1 MTAETAAAVTTK
13 VEEKPR
19 FSKIEP
25 IGYALGDIGNGFY
38 FQLVSNYAMIYLTDA
53 LGISP
58 AITGGIIFAGKLIS
72 AFTDFGFG
80 VAADKAP
87 LREDGRYH
95 WFVKTFRYP
104 LMAAIVLF
112 FLPFVS
118 SWAMPMRIL
127 WATALYI
134 IGVFFYSGVSAPYG
148 SFASV
153 STPVVKN
160 RDAMAAGRGF
170 GSTAGGI
177 IVGFILPLVIFE
189 TVNGQKTLKGQSL
202 IWVALIFIALMWI
215 CYEITLRLT
224 RERIRVDK
232 SDKDQVPLTK
242 ALSAMFSN
250 RAMVAIMIAALLLI
264 FSQMFAGAVNTY
276 LYKDYFNNTFAL
288 SVLAFQN
295 VPALILAPF
304 APAICDKVGKKA
316 ACGFTLAIS
325 AIMFLAMFFMQISD
339 PWIFVALSFVANL
352 GNGFFGLMIW
362 SFITDIIDDIQVKT
376 HTRED
381 GTVYTG
387 YMFFRKIGQAISGL
401 LSGVALGA
409 TGYVVAQS
417 GQSIAQPEGV
427 LSNIYAVATLA
438 PAIGYGLIALVIL
451 FLYPLSGRITK
462 DNAAILE
469 VRREHGEL

>member
-1 MTAETAAAVTTK
+1 
-13 VEEKPR
+13 
-19 FSKIEP
+19 
-25 IGYALGDIGNGFY
+25 
-38 FQLVSNYAMIYLTDA
+38 
-53 LGISP
+53 
-58 AITGGIIFAGKLIS
+58 
-72 AFTDFGFG
+72 
-80 VAADKAP
+80 
-87 LREDGRYH
+87 
-95 WFVKTFRYP
+95 
-104 LMAAIVLF
+104 
-112 FLPFVS
+112 
-118 SWAMPMRIL
+118 
-127 WATALYI
+127 
-134 IGVFFYSGVSAPYG
+134 
-148 SFASV
+148 
-153 STPVVKN
+153 
-160 RDAMAAGRGF
+160 
-170 GSTAGGI
+170 
-177 IVGFILPLVIFE
+177 
-189 TVNGQKTLKGQSL
+189 
-202 IWVALIFIALMWI
+202 
-215 CYEITLRLT
+215 
-224 RERIRVDK
+224 
-232 SDKDQVPLTK
+232 
-242 ALSAMFSN
+242 MFSN